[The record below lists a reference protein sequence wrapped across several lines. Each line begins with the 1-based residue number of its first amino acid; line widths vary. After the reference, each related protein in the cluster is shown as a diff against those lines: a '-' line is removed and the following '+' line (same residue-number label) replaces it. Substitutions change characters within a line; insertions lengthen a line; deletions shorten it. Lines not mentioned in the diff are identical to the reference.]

1 MARTNNLNNF
11 LTDVA
16 NAIRTKKGT
25 QATIA
30 AADFDTE
37 IENLPSGSRTEAPD
51 NDVNFYDYDGFRIYS
66 YTAQEF
72 LALESMPAN
81 PTHEGLTAQG
91 WNWSLADAKTYVTD
105 YVMLEIGQTY
115 ITDDGKT
122 RIYISLDEG
131 RLSPYLGFAI
141 NGTATV
147 DWGDETTS
155 TVTGSSASTIVSTQH
170 IYSEAGDYVIS
181 ISSENKIVLKGDGN
195 TTILWNNT
203 IYGLSSIVYQNSIKK
218 IELGNNIQTLGNG
231 ALRGCRSIET
241 ITMPKNVTSV
251 GQYALY
257 ECNSLKCL
265 ILSSEMTNLG
275 GSFSCIS
282 LQAISLPK
290 DLNVSNGSNLGGCD
304 VLRRLTLPTAIT
316 TFSNSEL
323 MSLKRLVN
331 IKIPSNIITIGNYFL
346 SYANSLRYCD
356 FSKHTVVPTLGTG
369 AFSSCPDDYK
379 IVVPNSLYE
388 DWIAANNWSNLSSH
402 IIKKSDW
409 DAL

>member
-16 NAIRTKKGT
+16 DAIRTKKGT

-105 YVMLEIGQTY
+105 YGMLEIGQTY

-147 DWGDETTS
+147 DWGDETTR
-155 TVTGSSASTIVSTQH
+155 
-170 IYSEAGDYVIS
+170 AG
-181 ISSENKIVLKGDGN
+181 EQKN
-195 TTILWNNT
+195 ILQW
-203 IYGLSSIVYQNSIKK
+203 
-218 IELGNNIQTLGNG
+218 
-231 ALRGCRSIET
+231 
-241 ITMPKNVTSV
+241 
-251 GQYALY
+251 
-257 ECNSLKCL
+257 
-265 ILSSEMTNLG
+265 
-275 GSFSCIS
+275 
-282 LQAISLPK
+282 
-290 DLNVSNGSNLGGCD
+290 
-304 VLRRLTLPTAIT
+304 
-316 TFSNSEL
+316 
-323 MSLKRLVN
+323 
-331 IKIPSNIITIGNYFL
+331 
-346 SYANSLRYCD
+346 
-356 FSKHTVVPTLGTG
+356 
-369 AFSSCPDDYK
+369 
-379 IVVPNSLYE
+379 
-388 DWIAANNWSNLSSH
+388 
-402 IIKKSDW
+402 
-409 DAL
+409 